1 MKTLPRRLRRY
12 RKTPWIVLALLAFG
26 LVLSRFPQ
34 VEELFQPAPP
44 PESGKAVVA
53 DVVVLRVIDGDTVDL
68 QDGRRIRLIGIDTP
82 EMGYSPRA
90 QVEGVNDPFAEEA
103 TAFLRELAEGRTVR
117 LEFGPEPED
126 RYGRTLAYLFLEDGA
141 HLNAELLRRGYA
153 RAYRRF
159 QHPRLNEFLTLEE
172 EARQAERGLWAD
184 VP

>member
-1 MKTLPRRLRRY
+1 MITLPRRLRRY
-12 RKTPWIVLALLAFG
+12 RRSPWVVLALLAFG

-34 VEELFQPAPP
+34 VAELFPSAPS
-44 PESGKAVVA
+44 PESHEAI
-53 DVVVLRVIDGDTVDL
+53 VLRVIDGDTVDL

-103 TAFLRELAEGRTVR
+103 RAFLRELAEGRTVR

-126 RYGRTLAYLFLEDGA
+126 RYGRTLAYLFLQDGA

-159 QHPRLNEFLTLEE
+159 QHPRLDEFLTLEE
-172 EARQAERGLWAD
+172 EARQAERGLWAEW
-184 VP
+184 P